1 MGVRLGAARG
11 VLTRLRAALAQA
23 IAPTTSHDDLTHWRL
38 SAFLETA
45 DEVPFET
52 TADGTITYVGP
63 RSVELLGYEPA
74 DVLGLSMAVVLAPG
88 ELARARKLLADSL
101 AAGSGW
107 TKQRYTYVARDGQ
120 RKDLYSSALLH
131 LDTDGTPIGF
141 TGTLRAV
148 DVDATELAARQRT
161 RERVAG
167 VLEQQ
172 ALHPVYQPIVS
183 VTSGEVVG
191 VEALA
196 RFTAEPVQAPDQWF
210 RDAATAGLGTE
221 LELLAVGKAL
231 QGAERL
237 PSHLYVSVNVSP
249 QTLLSGR
256 LPQLFDASR
265 WPSARLVLEITE
277 HVSVD
282 DYAEL
287 QPYVDELRARG
298 ARIAV
303 DDAGAGY
310 ASFRHI
316 LRLRPDYIKL
326 DRTLVDGLDH
336 DPAKRAL
343 AGAFVTFGHE
353 VGATVVAEGVE
364 SEQEL
369 QAAGALGIRSAQG
382 YHLGRPV
389 PAEHLQALL
398 PRQASRPASLQRQGS
413 AAT

>member
-1 MGVRLGAARG
+1 MGGHRDAARAAT
-11 VLTRLRAALAQA
+11 TRLRAALARA
-23 IAPTTSHDDLTHWRL
+23 IAPASTHDDLTHWRL

-45 DEVPFET
+45 DEVAFET
-52 TADGTITYVGP
+52 TADGTITYVGA

-74 DVLGLSMAVVLAPG
+74 DVVGQSMAVVLAPG
-88 ELARARKLLADSL
+88 ELARARTLLADSL

-120 RKDLYSSALLH
+120 LKDLYSSALLH
-131 LDTDGTPIGF
+131 LGPDGEPIGF
-141 TGTLRAV
+141 TGTLRAIEQ
-148 DVDATELAARQRT
+148 DVAELAALERT
-161 RERVAG
+161 RERVAA
-167 VLEQQ
+167 VLEHQ

-196 RFTAEPVQAPDQWF
+196 RFSAEPVQAPDRWF
-210 RDAATAGLGTE
+210 RDAASVGLGTE
-221 LELLAVGKAL
+221 LELLAVQKAL
-231 QGAERL
+231 HGAQHL
-237 PSHLYVSVNVSP
+237 PAGLYVSVNVSP

-256 LPQLFDASR
+256 LVALLDESL
-265 WPSARLVLEITE
+265 WPTSRLVLEITE

-287 QPYVDELRARG
+287 LPYVDEVRGRG
-298 ARIAV
+298 ARVAV

-316 LRLRPDYIKL
+316 LRLCPDFIKL

-343 AGAFVTFGHE
+343 AGAFVTFGRE
-353 VGATVVAEGVE
+353 MGATVVAEGIE

-369 QAAGALGIRSAQG
+369 QAAGALGIQSAQG
-382 YHLGRPV
+382 YHLGRPAPV
-389 PAEHLQALL
+389 DQVRGVI
-398 PRQASRPASLQRQGS
+398 PRQTAAPETLQRQGS

>member
-1 MGVRLGAARG
+1 MGARSGVARG
-11 VLTRLRAALAQA
+11 ALTRLRAAVARA
-23 IAPTTSHDDLTHWRL
+23 IAPGPLPDDLAHWRL

-52 TADGTITYVGP
+52 TADGTITYAGP
-63 RSVELLGYEPA
+63 RSVELLGYAPV
-74 DVLGLSMAVVLAPG
+74 DVLGKSMAVVLAPR
-88 ELARARKLLADSL
+88 EFSRARQLLADSL

-107 TKQRYTYVARDGQ
+107 TKQRFTYVTRDGHE
-120 RKDLYSSALLH
+120 RDLCSSALLH
-131 LDTDGTPIGF
+131 VGPDGQPVGF

-148 DVDATELAARQRT
+148 EEDVAELAALERV
-161 RERVAG
+161 RERVAA
-167 VLEQQ
+167 VLEHQ

-183 VTSGEVVG
+183 VGSGDVVG

-196 RFTAEPVQAPDQWF
+196 RFAAEPLQAPDQWF
-210 RDAATAGLGTE
+210 RDAADAGLGTE
-221 LELLAVGKAL
+221 LELLAVEKAL
-231 QGAERL
+231 HGAQYL
-237 PSHLYVSVNVSP
+237 PPGLYVSVNVSP

-256 LPQLFDASR
+256 LPRLLDESL
-265 WPSARLVLEITE
+265 WPTSRLVLEITE

-287 QPYVDELRARG
+287 LPFVDELRALG
-298 ARIAV
+298 ARVAV

-326 DRTLVDGLDH
+326 DRTLVDGLDV

-353 VGATVVAEGVE
+353 VGATVVAEGIE

-369 QAAGALGIRSAQG
+369 RAAGALGIQSAQG
-382 YHLGRPV
+382 YHLGRPAPV
-389 PAEHLQALL
+389 DQLRATVR
-398 PRQASRPASLQRQGS
+398 RQVSSAPPTQRQGS
-413 AAT
+413 SAT